1 MQNKS
6 IVILAKYT
14 YDRFIIV
21 SCEVIIWQL
30 L

>member
-14 YDRFIIV
+14 YDKLILDV
-21 SCEVIIWQL
+21 CEVMIWQL

>member
-14 YDRFIIV
+14 YDEFTIDC
-21 SCEVIIWQL
+21 CEVIIWQL